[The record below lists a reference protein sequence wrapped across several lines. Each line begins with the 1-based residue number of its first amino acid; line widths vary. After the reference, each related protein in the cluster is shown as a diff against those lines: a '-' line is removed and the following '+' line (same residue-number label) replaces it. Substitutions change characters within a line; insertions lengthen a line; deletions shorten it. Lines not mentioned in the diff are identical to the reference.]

1 MKHKKLYF
9 LALMLLTT
17 AAMQAQ
23 DMIVLRG
30 RVTAKGKGVP
40 YATLQLQGTSTG
52 VSCNDNGDYE
62 LKLPADC
69 QDDTIIVRSM
79 GYIGFKAAVTQLQ
92 KNGNV
97 HLKSQAIELK
107 TVVVAGYRSP
117 RHLLSDVVKRIGSN
131 YQQHTAW
138 STFFYR
144 DWRSIDDELYL
155 FDEAVM
161 KVRRCPYSQYANKR
175 GYSLD
180 PSQREM
186 ESNFKTLL
194 RHRLLV
200 YDRQLLKSKIIK
212 SRGCDQMLAYADDE
226 YFFDP
231 VATPQASYAL
241 AVRLLKEHSFEP
253 LKEFSSDGE
262 NYYFIRSVGPC
273 RTPKDRVCYEYTI
286 RKSDLALVRLVTT
299 KQSVRHKA
307 PQDPWVNVYFTSMY
321 VEADSSVWNYDV
333 REGHYTLTRY
343 YNAKSYRLESKDRGH
358 DGEVQ
363 RWQQCRDWVITDFS
377 LTQPDTKE
385 QPIAVTPQTL
395 VGAFG
400 GSDYSSDFWGQY
412 NYIPID
418 NLPLNL
424 LNKKFN
430 KQ

>member
-9 LALMLLTT
+9 LALMLLTTRMLLTT

-117 RHLLSDVVKRIGSN
+117 RHLLSDVVKRIDSN

-161 KVRRCPYSQYANKR
+161 NVRRCPYSQYANKR

-200 YDRQLLKSKIIK
+200 YDRQL
-212 SRGCDQMLAYADDE
+212 
-226 YFFDP
+226 
-231 VATPQASYAL
+231 
-241 AVRLLKEHSFEP
+241 
-253 LKEFSSDGE
+253 
-262 NYYFIRSVGPC
+262 
-273 RTPKDRVCYEYTI
+273 
-286 RKSDLALVRLVTT
+286 
-299 KQSVRHKA
+299 
-307 PQDPWVNVYFTSMY
+307 
-321 VEADSSVWNYDV
+321 
-333 REGHYTLTRY
+333 
-343 YNAKSYRLESKDRGH
+343 
-358 DGEVQ
+358 
-363 RWQQCRDWVITDFS
+363 
-377 LTQPDTKE
+377 
-385 QPIAVTPQTL
+385 
-395 VGAFG
+395 
-400 GSDYSSDFWGQY
+400 
-412 NYIPID
+412 
-418 NLPLNL
+418 
-424 LNKKFN
+424 
-430 KQ
+430 